1 MNDYIGALKRLPEFR
16 ITLIDLAGK
25 YVKPD
30 GTLDQDL
37 MSLNIKEIEAAA
49 REAEAY
55 ANETKK
61 VVELLWPLLFLPL

>member
-1 MNDYIGALKRLPEFR
+1 VNDYIGALKKLPEFR